1 MSDQRNPYC
10 LNYGNVDGRIRFGTL
25 DPTTNTINSIQI
37 ESGYA
42 DLSTPHYMSF
52 HRDGKFG
59 GGTTFKCPGVFQI
72 ECASNPVNNI
82 GFFLHSVDGDIV
94 IGSPNGRVRIFGET
108 VDIIAKGGGNKTGNV
123 NIVGT
128 NKVNIDGKR
137 VDVKGKS
144 ALSIGSKGN
153 VYVIASNTL
162 YLTGAFTK
170 GGTTDI
176 LGGITG
182 LPKLLSNNGPTELI
196 STVKKIFEDIL

>member
-108 VDIIAKGGGNKTGNV
+108 VDIIASICPIIKNNKAFFVLHSIQPPILLYKG
-123 NIVGT
+123 I
-128 NKVNIDGKR
+128 
-137 VDVKGKS
+137 
-144 ALSIGSKGN
+144 
-153 VYVIASNTL
+153 
-162 YLTGAFTK
+162 
-170 GGTTDI
+170 
-176 LGGITG
+176 
-182 LPKLLSNNGPTELI
+182 PI
-196 STVKKIFEDIL
+196 SYI